1 MGHLEKRRQVYLWE
15 KEVEAITANWKNDV
29 HDAENLELVPV
40 LEVTSKKESTKDQ
53 ELVNCTKVYDR
64 AVYYRRQ
71 ICATIKKNKVNKP
84 AYFQIRLFT
93 AKENEA
99 LKQIAY
105 INYTVNEFKDLSQ
118 ILEHFM
124 FAELRTLIYNKFCY
138 LCFFCLVIRMIIFKN
153 HFSFSVWFEK
163 YDLKYW
169 FLRQFVFKT
178 GFLDFLKYCSS
189 IKVSKILLTD
199 IASQNIPKLQNLDL
213 DSDIYQLE

>member
-1 MGHLEKRRQVYLWE
+1 MGHLKKRRQVYLWE

-99 LKQIAY
+99 LKQFAY
-105 INYTVNEFKDLSQ
+105 INYTLNEFKDLSQ

-124 FAELRTLIYNKFCY
+124 FAELRNLIYNKLCY
-138 LCFFCLVIRMIIFKN
+138 LCFLSCNLNDFFQ
-153 HFSFSVWFEK
+153 F
-163 YDLKYW
+163 W
-169 FLRQFVFKT
+169 FLRKFIFKT
-178 GFLDFLKYCSS
+178 GFYDFLKFCSTK
-189 IKVSKILLTD
+189 KVSKILLTD
-199 IASQNIPKLQNLDL
+199 IASPNIPKLQSLDL
-213 DSDIYQLE
+213 DSQIYQLE